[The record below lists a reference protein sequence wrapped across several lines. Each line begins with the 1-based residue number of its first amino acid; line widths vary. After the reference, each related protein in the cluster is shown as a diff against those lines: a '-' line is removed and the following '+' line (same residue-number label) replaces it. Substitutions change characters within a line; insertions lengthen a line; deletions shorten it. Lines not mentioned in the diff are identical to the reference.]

1 MRAVVREEE
10 VIRDRRWLVLWTTV
24 ILTALFVSTG
34 ITRNNGWHR
43 VGQGRNGIIPPDV
56 DELTIIAAVVPIVGP
71 ISIVTVVV
79 VPYS

>member
-1 MRAVVREEE
+1 MVVNVIVAAVV
-10 VIRDRRWLVLWTTV
+10 L
-24 ILTALFVSTG
+24 ASFVGAKDHVG
-34 ITRNNGWHR
+34 INGWHR